1 MTAHALLGA
10 SSGHCW
16 GTCVAAP
23 RAQKGLV
30 DRGSRDADEGSAV
43 HELGA
48 WSLQTGKHPSE
59 YPETHIQ
66 IGDTAWRITK
76 EMVDNVVKYVDRVR
90 TKAEGGTLLVEQRV
104 TYGPVIFGPE
114 PMTFPTVADDGSDTT
129 ITVRPEDVGFGTSD
143 AIYLHPEVIGVED
156 YKNGA
161 NPNNIVEADN
171 NEQLLLY
178 LIGALYEYGMLGD
191 FKRGAMGIT
200 QPRLKHYPDAE
211 IDIVDLEAFAAKIG
225 AAGKRALELYYRRE
239 EPEMSDYTPGSAC
252 KWCKRKAT
260 CPALY
265 QEVETETRD
274 LFAALVENG
283 ASAMAAAVPED
294 RLAQA
299 MEKVGLLEDFTKAI
313 RAETERRLLA
323 GHPVP
328 GFKLVEGRKGARKW
342 TSDEEAEAVLK
353 SMRLKTDEMYDY
365 SVKSPTSIEKVL
377 KDNPR
382 RWTKLQELI
391 SRSDGKPS
399 VAPESDKRPA
409 LAITS
414 VTDSFAALAVDPD
427 PN

>member
-1 MTAHALLGA
+1 MTAHALLSA
-10 SSGHCW
+10 SGSHRWATCPASLRLEASLPRSDSKYSLE
-16 GTCVAAP
+16 GTAAHSL
-23 RAQKGLV
+23 AAICLA
-30 DRGSRDADEGSAV
+30 DGS
-43 HELGA
+43 
-48 WSLQTGKHPSE
+48 
-59 YPETHIQ
+59 YPEDTGLIQ
-66 IGDTAWRITK
+66 IEGFPVAQMEALRHYLDFVRERAKGGD
-76 EMVDNVVKYVDRVR
+76 
-90 TKAEGGTLLVEQRV
+90 LLIEQRV
-104 TYGPVIFGPE
+104 NYSTWIDV
-114 PMTFPTVADDGSDTT
+114 DDS
-129 ITVRPEDVGFGTSD
+129 FGTSD
-143 AIYLHPEVIGVED
+143 SVILHDTRITIVDLKWGMGVR
-156 YKNGA
+156 
-161 NPNNIVEADN
+161 VEAES
-171 NEQLLLY
+171 NEQLMLY
-178 LIGALYEYGMLGD
+178 ALGALYEYEMLGSFD
-191 FKRGAMGIT
+191 EVCMVIV
-200 QPRLKHYPDAE
+200 QPRLNHVSEHTISVEELK
-211 IDIVDLEAFAAKIG
+211 AFAARMRT
-225 AAGKRALELYYRRE
+225 AAKRAMDVYEASTPPK
-239 EPEMSDYTPGSAC
+239 PEDFKPSEDAC
-252 KWCKRKAT
+252 RFCKAKAT

-299 MEKVGLLEDFTKAI
+299 MEKVSLIEDFCKAI
-313 RAETERRLLA
+313 RSETERRLLA

-342 TSDEEAEAVLK
+342 TSDEEAEAALK